1 MKDLNIAVFIAVFQ
15 EMLGGLLL
23 WFLVAGAVLVT
34 LAFMAVLVR
43 ERQISSRRLV
53 WSELIGIAG
62 GCGAILFMQAITH
75 SGFSDLG
82 GPIDWLLV
90 LLIFGIGAG
99 GATLL
104 GYAAFGTLH
113 LFPAAAGK

>member
-1 MKDLNIAVFIAVFQ
+1 
-15 EMLGGLLL
+15 MLGGLLL

-90 LLIFGIGAG
+90 LLIFGLGAG

-104 GYAAFGTLH
+104 GYAAFGTLR

>member
-1 MKDLNIAVFIAVFQ
+1 MKDLDIAVFISVFQ

-34 LAFMAVLVR
+34 LAFIAVLVR

-62 GCGAILFMQAITH
+62 GCAAVLFMQAITH

-90 LLIFGIGAG
+90 LLIFGLGAG

-113 LFPAAAGK
+113 LFPATAGK

>member
-1 MKDLNIAVFIAVFQ
+1 MKDLDIAVFIAVFQ
-15 EMLGGLLL
+15 EMLGGVLL
-23 WFLVAGAVLVT
+23 WLLVAGAVLVT
-34 LAFMAVLVR
+34 LAFAVVLVR
-43 ERQISSRRLV
+43 ERRISTRRLV
-53 WSELIGIAG
+53 WAELVGLAG
-62 GCGAILFMQAITH
+62 GCASVLFMQAITH

-90 LLIFGIGAG
+90 LLIFGLGAG